1 MRTILSFVWLFLQWI
16 EFCAADG
23 EVSVAP
29 VLFISHN
36 LIPGLKHSVSHSE
49 QLPFTEAEA
58 NVYLTRAFE
67 QCLNDHYIFV
77 KIPGLRVE
85 DFQNFTAWH
94 HMRNRMTKASTI
106 LAMPNVLEAEGE
118 DQRSVVH
125 WDELQKVLEM
135 QCHIDQYDVEQMNED
150 EVPNFLD
157 TKKKLINIEVPQVLL
172 YQKDPSKRE
181 KFLAKVDELI
191 RRICMKF
198 PSPKVS
204 VVLASTTPTEVD
216 YNSIANRE
224 EVVEYYQIPDD
235 PKVLSVS
242 LREQV
247 KTSKRFIF
255 PDITVFDKT
264 RYHEFERNEIGD
276 THRLSDLKDKEWAK
290 DGGKNLVE
298 VEDDTWLERKEKT
311 VEKGESLYK
320 FGEDDDFHSALEDKQ
335 FVVDNAI
342 WIACGVVL
350 FLCFIALDF
359 IKLIGRKVY
368 ELMSSKKSQIPK
380 KAKEQVRTKKIPKSD

>member
-1 MRTILSFVWLFLQWI
+1 
-16 EFCAADG
+16 
-23 EVSVAP
+23 
-29 VLFISHN
+29 
-36 LIPGLKHSVSHSE
+36 
-49 QLPFTEAEA
+49 
-58 NVYLTRAFE
+58 
-67 QCLNDHYIFV
+67 
-77 KIPGLRVE
+77 
-85 DFQNFTAWH
+85 
-94 HMRNRMTKASTI
+94 
-106 LAMPNVLEAEGE
+106 
-118 DQRSVVH
+118 
-125 WDELQKVLEM
+125 
-135 QCHIDQYDVEQMNED
+135 
-150 EVPNFLD
+150 
-157 TKKKLINIEVPQVLL
+157 
-172 YQKDPSKRE
+172 
-181 KFLAKVDELI
+181 
-191 RRICMKF
+191 MKF

-290 DGGKNLVE
+290 DGGKNPVE

-342 WIACGVVL
+342 WIACGIVL